1 MLSWLDKL
9 GSAPDHPM
17 TNVDAAKGL
26 LAELPKDDPLE
37 ALNELS
43 GWMTSFGGTPGFKR
57 ANRLGVSMLL
67 DETAAPILAE
77 VQHKYTSAPHLQDL
91 EGMKL
96 WRAMHEF
103 AVARIEL
110 FAVCLRELSQAA
122 MKSEATSEQTSL
134 VCVRFL
140 RSVIEQLKLELM
152 RYMDVQ
158 AEVWENL
165 CWGYQLAEQAGL
177 AETMVIA
184 YPGHV
189 IHSSPQRE
197 LLCALVLFESAPGA
211 LSSSQVEM
219 SSRIA
224 ARLSSFFDLS
234 REYSAETPY
243 MIDLV
248 HPAMPRWIDGKQE
261 ASESMRFF
269 GATRAVS
276 RLEEIIRQNER
287 GQVEEEYRFDS
298 EFTPE
303 GKLTMLKHLLVYWSK
318 EHVHRHQDRHMI
330 QTEIEIIRSL
340 KTISKLVNH
349 FDLNRLTNLSEE
361 DAAQLKERSGFGLV
375 GEDVKF
381 ASEIWPVLDI
391 STEGVGGIVPRASS
405 DWVKIGALCGLKGKN
420 ANQWWVGMI
429 RRLKTDAQGKVHVGI
444 RVLTKQPLSV
454 WLRVLGKGAERV
466 SNWET
471 SSGSFAYD
479 YLPVILIPDEHNSY
493 VHATMLMQCGSFVSG
508 TLFEVMLGEKSRTI
522 KLVEIIAEGDDYE
535 QVSFEWQ

>member
-1 MLSWLDKL
+1 MSWLDKL
-9 GSAPDHPM
+9 GNAPDHPM
-17 TNVDAAKGL
+17 TNVDAAKQL
-26 LAELPKDDPLE
+26 LAELPEDDPLE
-37 ALNELS
+37 ALKEIS
-43 GWMTSFGGTPGFKR
+43 DWMNSFGGTPGFKPG
-57 ANRLGVSMLL
+57 NRLGVSMLL
-67 DETAAPILAE
+67 DDTAAPIYAE
-77 VQHKYTSAPHLQDL
+77 VKRGYTAASHLQDL

-103 AVARIEL
+103 AIARIEL
-110 FAVCLRELSQAA
+110 FAVCLRELTQSAKKNETA
-122 MKSEATSEQTSL
+122 NEQTAI

-158 AEVWENL
+158 KEVWENL
-165 CWGYQLAEQAGL
+165 CRGYQLAEEAGL

-211 LSSSQVEM
+211 LSSSQIEM

-224 ARLSSFFDLS
+224 ARLSSFFDLA

-243 MIDLV
+243 LIDLA
-248 HPAMPRWIDGKQE
+248 HPAMPKWIAAKPEVG
-261 ASESMRFF
+261 ESMRFF
-269 GATRAVS
+269 GASRAVS
-276 RLEEIIRQNER
+276 RLEEIIHQNER
-287 GQVEEEYRFDS
+287 GQVEEEYRFES

-318 EHVHRHQDRHMI
+318 EHVHRNQDRHAI
-330 QTEIEIIRSL
+330 QTEIEVVRSL
-340 KTISKLVNH
+340 KTISKLVKH
-349 FDLNRLTNLSEE
+349 FDIGEATNLSEE

-375 GEDVKF
+375 GEEIKYT
-381 ASEIWPVLDI
+381 SETWPVLDI
-391 STEGVGGIVPRASS
+391 STEGVGGIVPRTTG

-429 RRLKTDAQGKVHVGI
+429 RRLKTDMQGKVHVGI

-466 SNWET
+466 SNWQT
-471 SSGSFAYD
+471 SSGSFAFD

-493 VHATMLMQCGSFVSG
+493 VHATMLMECGSFVVG

-522 KLVEIIAEGDDYE
+522 KLVAIIAEGDDYE

>member
-1 MLSWLDKL
+1 
-9 GSAPDHPM
+9 M
-17 TNVDAAKGL
+17 TNVEAAKRL
-26 LAELPKDDPLE
+26 LAELPKDEPLE
-37 ALNELS
+37 ALTEIAN
-43 GWMTSFGGTPGFKR
+43 WMTSFGGTPGFSLG
-57 ANRLGVSMLL
+57 NRLGVAMLL
-67 DETAAPILAE
+67 DETAVPIQAE
-77 VQHKYTSAPHLQDL
+77 VQHGYTSAPHLQDL

-96 WRAMHEF
+96 WRVMHEF
-103 AVARIEL
+103 AIARTEL
-110 FAVCLRELSQAA
+110 FAVCLRELSASA
-122 MKSEATSEQTSL
+122 KKNETANEQTAV

-140 RSVIEQLKLELM
+140 RSVTGQLKLELM

-158 AEVWENL
+158 KEVWENL
-165 CWGYQLAEQAGL
+165 CWGYQLAEAAGL
-177 AETMVIA
+177 AETMVVA

-243 MIDLV
+243 MIDLE
-248 HPAMPRWIDGKQE
+248 HPAMPKWISSMPM
-261 ASESMRFF
+261 AAESLRFF

-276 RLEEIIRQNER
+276 RLEEIIHQNER
-287 GQVEEEYRFDS
+287 GQVEEEYRFES

-303 GKLTMLKHLLVYWSK
+303 GKLTMLKHLHVYWGK
-318 EHVHRHQDRHMI
+318 EHVHRHQERHAI
-330 QTEIEIIRSL
+330 HTELEVVRSL

-349 FDLNRLTNLSEE
+349 FDVDRLTNLSEE
-361 DAAQLKERSGFGLV
+361 DAARLRERSGYGLV
-375 GEDVKF
+375 GEEIKY
-381 ASEIWPVLDI
+381 ASETWPVLDI
-391 STEGVGGIVPRASS
+391 SAEGVGGILPRASG

-429 RRLKTDAQGKVHVGI
+429 RRLKTDMQGKVHVGI
-444 RVLTKQPLSV
+444 RILTKQPLSV
-454 WLRVLGKGAERV
+454 WLRVLGKGVERI

-493 VHATMLMQCGSFVSG
+493 VHATMLMECGSFVSG

-522 KLVEIIAEGDDYE
+522 KLVAIIAEGDDYE

>member
-1 MLSWLDKL
+1 
-9 GSAPDHPM
+9 M
-17 TNVDAAKGL
+17 TNVGEARQL
-26 LAELPKDDPLE
+26 LAELPEDDPLE
-37 ALNELS
+37 ALTEIS
-43 GWMTSFGGTPGFKR
+43 GWMTSFGGTPGFKLG
-57 ANRLGVSMLL
+57 NRLGVAMLL
-67 DETAAPILAE
+67 DETGASFHAE
-77 VQHKYTSAPHLQDL
+77 VLRRYTSAPHLQDL

-103 AVARIEL
+103 AIARIEL
-110 FAVCLRELSQAA
+110 FAVCLRELSQSAKKNETA
-122 MKSEATSEQTSL
+122 NEQ
-134 VCVRFL
+134 VAVICVRFL

-158 AEVWENL
+158 KEVWENL
-165 CWGYQLAEQAGL
+165 CWGFQLAEEAGL

-224 ARLSSFFDLS
+224 LRLSSFFDLS

-243 MIDLV
+243 MIDLA
-248 HPAMPRWIDGKQE
+248 HPAMPKWIEVKPE
-261 ASESMRFF
+261 VSASMRFF
-269 GATRAVS
+269 GASRAVS

-287 GQVEEEYRFDS
+287 GQVEEEYRLES

-303 GKLTMLKHLLVYWSK
+303 GKLTMLKHLQVYWGK
-318 EHVHRHQDRHMI
+318 EHVHRYQERHAI
-330 QTEIEIIRSL
+330 HTEIEVVRSL

-349 FDLNRLTNLSEE
+349 FDVDRLTNLSEE
-361 DAAQLKERSGFGLV
+361 DAAKLRERSGFGLV
-375 GEDVKF
+375 GEEVKY

-391 STEGVGGIVPRASS
+391 SAEGVGSIVPRASG

-420 ANQWWVGMI
+420 ASQWWVGMI
-429 RRLKTDAQGKVHVGI
+429 RRLKTDMQGKVHVGI

-454 WLRVLGKGAERV
+454 WLRVLGKGVERV
-466 SNWET
+466 SNWHT

-493 VHATMLMQCGSFVSG
+493 VHATMLMECGSFVAG

-522 KLVEIIAEGDDYE
+522 KLVADHRRRRRLRAGE
-535 QVSFEWQ
+535 F

>member
-9 GSAPDHPM
+9 GNAPDHPM
-17 TNVDAAKGL
+17 TNVEAAKRL
-26 LAELPKDDPLE
+26 LAELPEDDPLE
-37 ALNELS
+37 ALKELS
-43 GWMTSFGGTPGFKR
+43 DWMTSFGGTPGFKLG
-57 ANRLGVSMLL
+57 NRLGVAMLL
-67 DETAAPILAE
+67 DDTATPIYAE
-77 VQHKYTSAPHLQDL
+77 VQRRYTSAPHLQDL

-103 AVARIEL
+103 AIARIEL
-110 FAVCLRELSQAA
+110 FAVCLRELSQSAKKNETA
-122 MKSEATSEQTSL
+122 NEQVAV

-140 RSVIEQLKLELM
+140 HSVIEQLKLELM
-152 RYMDVQ
+152 RYTDVQ
-158 AEVWENL
+158 KEVWENL
-165 CWGYQLAEQAGL
+165 CWGYQLAEAADL

-211 LSSSQVEM
+211 LSSSQIEM

-234 REYSAETPY
+234 REYGAETPY
-243 MIDLV
+243 MIDLA
-248 HPAMPRWIDGKQE
+248 HPAMPKWIDGKPE
-261 ASESMRFF
+261 AGESMRFF
-269 GATRAVS
+269 GASRAVS
-276 RLEEIIRQNER
+276 RLKEIIHQNER

-303 GKLTMLKHLLVYWSK
+303 GKLTMLKHLHVYWSK
-318 EHVHRHQDRHMI
+318 EHVHRNQERHAI
-330 QTEIEIIRSL
+330 HTEIEVIRGL
-340 KTISKLVNH
+340 KAISKLVNH
-349 FDLNRLTNLSEE
+349 FDVDRLTNLSEE
-361 DAAQLKERSGFGLV
+361 DAAKLKERSGFGLV
-375 GEDVKF
+375 GEEVKY

-391 STEGVGGIVPRASS
+391 SAEGVGSIVPRASS

-420 ANQWWVGMI
+420 ASQWWVGMI
-429 RRLKTDAQGKVHVGI
+429 RRLKTDMQGKVHVGI
-444 RVLTKQPLSV
+444 RILTKQPLSV
-454 WLRVLGKGAERV
+454 WLRVLGKGVERV
-466 SNWET
+466 SNWHT

-493 VHATMLMQCGSFVSG
+493 VHATMLMECGSFVVG

>member
-1 MLSWLDKL
+1 
-9 GSAPDHPM
+9 M
-17 TNVDAAKGL
+17 TNVEAAKGL
-26 LAELPKDDPLE
+26 LAELPEDNPLE
-37 ALNELS
+37 ALTELS
-43 GWMTSFGGTPGFKR
+43 DWMTSFGGTSGFKLG
-57 ANRLGVSMLL
+57 NRLGVAMLL
-67 DETAAPILAE
+67 DETATPILAE
-77 VQHKYTSAPHLQDL
+77 VLRRYTSAPHLQDL

-96 WRAMHEF
+96 WRVMHEF
-103 AVARIEL
+103 AIARIEL
-110 FAVCLRELSQAA
+110 FAVCLRELSQSAKKNETA
-122 MKSEATSEQTSL
+122 NEQTAV

-158 AEVWENL
+158 KEVWESL
-165 CWGYQLAEQAGL
+165 CRGYQLAEEAGL

-243 MIDLV
+243 MIDLA
-248 HPAMPRWIDGKQE
+248 HPAMPKWIDGKPE
-261 ASESMRFF
+261 AGESMRFF
-269 GATRAVS
+269 GAFRAVS

-287 GQVEEEYRFDS
+287 GQVEEDYRLDS

-303 GKLTMLKHLLVYWSK
+303 GKLTMLKHLQLYWGK
-318 EHVHRHQDRHMI
+318 EHVHRYQDRHAI
-330 QTEIEIIRSL
+330 HSEIEVVRSL
-340 KTISKLVNH
+340 KTISKLVKH
-349 FDLNRLTNLSEE
+349 FDLNQLANLSEE
-361 DAAQLKERSGFGLV
+361 DAAQLKERSGVGLV
-375 GEDVKF
+375 GEEIKY
-381 ASEIWPVLDI
+381 ASETWPVLDI
-391 STEGVGGIVPRASS
+391 SAEGVGGLVPRSS
-405 DWVKIGALCGLKGKN
+405 SEWVKIGALCGLKGKN
-420 ANQWWVGMI
+420 ASQWWVGMI
-429 RRLKTDAQGKVHVGI
+429 RRLKTDMQGKVHVGI

-466 SNWET
+466 SNWQT

-479 YLPVILIPDEHNSY
+479 YLPVILIPDEQNSY
-493 VHATMLMQCGSFVSG
+493 VHATMLMECGSFVGG
-508 TLFEVMLGEKSRTI
+508 TLFEVMLGEKSHSI

-535 QVSFEWQ
+535 QVRFEWQ

>member
-9 GSAPDHPM
+9 GSVPDHPM
-17 TNVDAAKGL
+17 TGVEAARRL
-26 LAELPKDDPLE
+26 LADLPRDEPPE
-37 ALNELS
+37 ALKELS
-43 GWMTSFGGTPGFKR
+43 DWMTSFGGTKGFKLGD
-57 ANRLGVSMLL
+57 RLGVAMLL
-67 DETAAPILAE
+67 DETAAPIHAE
-77 VQHKYTSAPHLQDL
+77 VLRRYTAAPHLQDL

-103 AVARIEL
+103 AIARIEL
-110 FAVCLRELSQAA
+110 FAVCLRELSQSARKNETA
-122 MKSEATSEQTSL
+122 NEQVAV

-140 RSVIEQLKLELM
+140 HSVAEQLKLELM

-158 AEVWENL
+158 KEVWENL
-165 CWGYQLAEQAGL
+165 CWGYQVAEAGGL

-197 LLCALVLFESAPGA
+197 LLRALVLFESAPGA
-211 LSSSQVEM
+211 LSSSQIEM

-224 ARLSSFFDLS
+224 ARLSSYLDLS

-243 MIDLV
+243 MIDFA
-248 HPAMPRWIDGKQE
+248 HPAMPKWLEGKRGT
-261 ASESMRFF
+261 SESMRFF
-269 GATRAVS
+269 GTFRAVS

-287 GQVEEEYRFDS
+287 GQVEEEYRVES

-303 GKLTMLKHLLVYWSK
+303 GKLTMLKHLQVYWGK
-318 EHVHRHQDRHMI
+318 EHVHRYQERHAI
-330 QTEIEIIRSL
+330 HTEIEVIRSL

-349 FDLNRLTNLSEE
+349 FDIDRLGNLSGE
-361 DAAQLKERSGFGLV
+361 DAAKLRERSGFGLV
-375 GEDVKF
+375 GEEVKY
-381 ASEIWPVLDI
+381 ASEIWPVLDV
-391 STEGVGGIVPRASS
+391 SAEGVGSIVPRASG

-420 ANQWWVGMI
+420 AGQWWVGMI
-429 RRLKTDAQGKVHVGI
+429 RRLKTDLQGKVHVGI
-444 RVLTKQPLSV
+444 RVLARQPLSV

-466 SNWET
+466 SDWET
-471 SSGSFAYD
+471 SSGTFAYD

-493 VHATMLMQCGSFVSG
+493 AHATMLMECGSFVAG

-522 KLVEIIAEGDDYE
+522 RLVEIIAEGDDYE
-535 QVSFEWQ
+535 QVRFEWQ

>member
-1 MLSWLDKL
+1 MSWLDKL
-9 GSAPDHPM
+9 GNAPDHPM
-17 TNVDAAKGL
+17 TNVDAAKQL
-26 LAELPKDDPLE
+26 LAELPEDDPLE
-37 ALNELS
+37 ALKEIS
-43 GWMTSFGGTPGFKR
+43 DWMNSFGGTPGFKPG
-57 ANRLGVSMLL
+57 NRLGVSMLL
-67 DETAAPILAE
+67 DDTAAPIYAE
-77 VQHKYTSAPHLQDL
+77 VKRGYTAASHLQDL

-103 AVARIEL
+103 AIARIEL
-110 FAVCLRELSQAA
+110 FAVCLRELTQSAKKNETA
-122 MKSEATSEQTSL
+122 NEQTAI

-158 AEVWENL
+158 KEVWENL
-165 CWGYQLAEQAGL
+165 CRGYQLAEEAAL

-211 LSSSQVEM
+211 LSSSQIEM

-224 ARLSSFFDLS
+224 ARLSSFFDLA

-243 MIDLV
+243 LIDLA
-248 HPAMPRWIDGKQE
+248 HPAMPKWIAAKPE
-261 ASESMRFF
+261 ISASMRFF
-269 GATRAVS
+269 GASRAVS
-276 RLEEIIRQNER
+276 RLEEIIHQNER
-287 GQVEEEYRFDS
+287 GQVEEEYRFES

-318 EHVHRHQDRHMI
+318 EHVHRNQDRHAI
-330 QTEIEIIRSL
+330 QTEIEVVRSL
-340 KTISKLVNH
+340 KTISKLVKH
-349 FDLNRLTNLSEE
+349 FDIGEASNLSEE

-375 GEDVKF
+375 GEEIKYT
-381 ASEIWPVLDI
+381 SETWPVLDI
-391 STEGVGGIVPRASS
+391 STEGVGGIVPRTTG

-429 RRLKTDAQGKVHVGI
+429 RRLKTDMQGKVHVGI

-466 SNWET
+466 SNWQT
-471 SSGSFAYD
+471 SSGSFAFD

-493 VHATMLMQCGSFVSG
+493 VHATMLMECGSFVVG

-522 KLVEIIAEGDDYE
+522 KLVAIIAEGDDYE

>member
-1 MLSWLDKL
+1 MSWLDKL
-9 GSAPDHPM
+9 GSTPDHPM
-17 TNVDAAKGL
+17 NNVDEAKKL
-26 LAELPKDDPLE
+26 LADLPEDDPVE
-37 ALNELS
+37 ALKELS
-43 GWMTSFGGTPGFKR
+43 NWMTSFGGTPGFKLG
-57 ANRLGVSMLL
+57 NRLAVTMLL
-67 DETAAPILAE
+67 DDTAAPIYAE
-77 VQHKYTSAPHLQDL
+77 VQRGYTSAPHLQDL

-103 AVARIEL
+103 AIARMEL
-110 FAVCLRELSQAA
+110 CAVCLRELSQSAKKNEIA
-122 MKSEATSEQTSL
+122 NEQTAI

-158 AEVWENL
+158 KEVWESL
-165 CWGYQLAEQAGL
+165 CWGYQLAEEGGL

-211 LSSSQVEM
+211 LSSSQIEM

-224 ARLSSFFDLS
+224 ARLSSFFDLA
-234 REYSAETPY
+234 REYSVETPY
-243 MIDLV
+243 LIDLA
-248 HPAMPRWIDGKQE
+248 HPAMPKWIAARPE
-261 ASESMRFF
+261 ISESMRFF
-269 GATRAVS
+269 GASRAVS
-276 RLEEIIRQNER
+276 RLEEIIHQNER
-287 GQVEEEYRFDS
+287 GQVEEEYRFES

-318 EHVHRHQDRHMI
+318 EHVHRNQDRHAI
-330 QTEIEIIRSL
+330 QTEIEVVRSL
-340 KTISKLVNH
+340 KTISKLVKH
-349 FDLNRLTNLSEE
+349 FDIGEATNLSEE

-375 GEDVKF
+375 GEEIKYT
-381 ASEIWPVLDI
+381 SETWPVLDI
-391 STEGVGGIVPRASS
+391 SAEGVGGIVPRTTG

-420 ANQWWVGMI
+420 ASQWWVGMI
-429 RRLKTDAQGKVHVGI
+429 RRLKTDMQGKVHVGI

-466 SNWET
+466 SNWQT
-471 SSGSFAYD
+471 SSGSFAFD

-493 VHATMLMQCGSFVSG
+493 AHATMLMECGSMVAG

-522 KLVEIIAEGDDYE
+522 KLVAIIAEGDDYE

>member
-1 MLSWLDKL
+1 
-9 GSAPDHPM
+9 M
-17 TNVDAAKGL
+17 TDVKAAKQL
-26 LAELPKDDPLE
+26 LAELPADDPLA
-37 ALNELS
+37 ALKELS
-43 GWMTSFGGTPGFKR
+43 DWMNSFGGTPGFKIG
-57 ANRLGVSMLL
+57 NRLGVSMLL
-67 DETAAPILAE
+67 DETAAPILAN
-77 VQHKYTSAPHLQDL
+77 VQRSYTSAPHLQDL

-103 AVARIEL
+103 AIARIEL
-110 FAVCLRELSQAA
+110 FAVCLRELSLSAKKNETA
-122 MKSEATSEQTSL
+122 NEQISI

-158 AEVWENL
+158 MVVWDNL
-165 CWGYQLAEQAGL
+165 CWGYQLAEANGL

-211 LSSSQVEM
+211 LSSSQIEM

-234 REYSAETPY
+234 PEYSADTPY
-243 MIDLV
+243 MIDLA
-248 HPAMPRWIDGKQE
+248 HPAMPKWIAGKPE
-261 ASESMRFF
+261 AGESMRFF
-269 GATRAVS
+269 GASRAVS
-276 RLEEIIRQNER
+276 RLDEIIRQNER

-303 GKLTMLKHLLVYWSK
+303 GKLTMLRHLLVYWSK
-318 EHVHRHQDRHMI
+318 EHVHRNQERHAI
-330 QTEIEIIRSL
+330 QTEIEVVRSL
-340 KTISKLVNH
+340 KTISKLVKH
-349 FDLNRLTNLSEE
+349 FDINQLTNLSEE
-361 DAAQLKERSGFGLV
+361 DAAQLKERSGLEVV
-375 GEDVKF
+375 GEEIKYT
-381 ASEIWPVLDI
+381 SEAWPVLDI
-391 STEGVGGIVPRASS
+391 SADGVGGIVPRTSN

-429 RRLKTDAQGKVHVGI
+429 RRLKTDLQGKVHVGI

-454 WLRVLGKGAERV
+454 WLRVLGKGVERV
-466 SNWET
+466 SNWHT

-493 VHATMLMQCGSFVSG
+493 VHATMLMECGSFVVG

-535 QVSFEWQ
+535 QVRFEWQ

>member
-1 MLSWLDKL
+1 MI
-9 GSAPDHPM
+9 
-17 TNVDAAKGL
+17 NVAAAKQL
-26 LAELPKDDPLE
+26 LAELPEDDPLE
-37 ALNELS
+37 ALKELS
-43 GWMTSFGGTPGFKR
+43 GWMTSFGGTPGFKLG
-57 ANRLGVSMLL
+57 NRLGVAMLL
-67 DETAAPILAE
+67 DETAAPIHAE
-77 VQHKYTSAPHLQDL
+77 VQRRYTSAPHLQDL

-96 WRAMHEF
+96 WLAMHEF
-103 AVARIEL
+103 ALARIEL
-110 FAVCLRELSQAA
+110 FAVCLRELPQSA
-122 MKSEATSEQTSL
+122 KKNEAENEQTAV

-140 RSVIEQLKLELM
+140 HSVIEQLKLELM

-158 AEVWENL
+158 KEVWESL
-165 CWGYQLAEQAGL
+165 CWGYQFAEAAGL

-189 IHSSPQRE
+189 IHTSPQRE
-197 LLCALVLFESAPGA
+197 LLCSLVLFESAPGA

-234 REYSAETPY
+234 PEYSAETSY
-243 MIDLV
+243 MIDLA
-248 HPAMPRWIDGKQE
+248 HPAMPKWMDGKHE

-269 GATRAVS
+269 GASRAVS

-303 GKLTMLKHLLVYWSK
+303 GKLTMLKHLQVYWSK
-318 EHVHRHQDRHMI
+318 EHVHRYQDRHAI
-330 QTEIEIIRSL
+330 HTEIEVVRSL
-340 KTISKLVNH
+340 KTISKLVKH
-349 FDLNRLTNLSEE
+349 FDIDRLTNLSEE

-375 GEDVKF
+375 GE
-381 ASEIWPVLDI
+381 EIKYTAETWPVLDI
-391 STEGVGGIVPRASS
+391 SAEGIGGLVPRATAE
-405 DWVKIGALCGLKGKN
+405 WVKIGALCGLKGKS
-420 ANQWWVGMI
+420 ASQWWVGMI
-429 RRLKTDAQGKVHVGI
+429 RRLKTDMQGKVHVGI
-444 RVLTKQPLSV
+444 RILTKQPLSV

-493 VHATMLMQCGSFVSG
+493 VHATMLMECGSFVSG